1 MQCTMQC
8 TMCQATMEMLGKAER
23 VAVTKERTTM
33 ISTGK
38 HAKEVEERIAQI
50 KVEKETTDSEFDREK
65 CEERIAKLGGA
76 IGRIKVG
83 AATET
88 ELKDKKLRY
97 EDALNSVKS
106 AMKDGIVPG
115 GGATLVYLLR
125 TKEKLKGMLEDEDEK
140 LAVDILYR
148 AMTYPIIQI
157 AENAGSEGSLV
168 LEKVK
173 DQKFGWGWNAA
184 TDSYEDLLET
194 GVIDPATVTVQAILN
209 SCSIAAS
216 VLTTSALITEVP
228 EEDPNG
234 GMGGGMGDMM

>member
-1 MQCTMQC
+1 
-8 TMCQATMEMLGKAER
+8 MEMLGKAER

-38 HAKEVEERIAQI
+38 HAAEVEERIASI

-106 AMKDGIVPG
+106 AMNDGIVPG

-125 TKEKLKGMLEDEDEK
+125 TKEKLQAMIEDEDEK

-184 TDSYEDLLET
+184 TDTYEDLLET

-228 EEDPNG
+228 EEEPAG